1 MFPRLRLLVEYAP
14 LLAYAQ
20 DLAETDDPHDRAVI
34 ALNAAMWLAQRT
46 DNTVD
51 EHVGGLVK
59 AVLASKEGE
68 ELFNYVVETV
78 KGLMNKDA

>member
-51 EHVGGLVK
+51 EHVVGLVK